1 MSFHFSKNRFSA
13 NYWHH
18 EVFCAKQ
25 TRSIWTICV
34 YFLTLFPIKQYKKN
48 TEVSETQNPENQNK
62 FQRFPHRKRHILFLR
77 KTTNTYICIQHSN
90 AMQEQ
95 TSDVTMV
102 LVGHFTLKEKV
113 NYYDGFQ
120 VYYYSSSNTLFL
132 NK

>member
-1 MSFHFSKNRFSA
+1 
-13 NYWHH
+13 
-18 EVFCAKQ
+18 
-25 TRSIWTICV
+25 
-34 YFLTLFPIKQYKKN
+34 
-48 TEVSETQNPENQNK
+48 
-62 FQRFPHRKRHILFLR
+62 
-77 KTTNTYICIQHSN
+77 
-90 AMQEQ
+90 MQEQ